1 MTKGKLRRKR
11 FNKHHRHNQAAEE
24 AEFGAYGALQLAAV
38 QVARAITGGRRSQAP
53 TTTPSTAIH
62 SPDWC
67 ARDCRL
73 QWQR

>member
-24 AEFGAYGALQLAAV
+24 AEFGADGTLHGGAGRVGDL
-38 QVARAITGGRRSQAP
+38 TGWRRSQAP
-53 TTTPSTAIH
+53 TTTPSTAIP

-67 ARDCRL
+67 ARDCGL
-73 QWQR
+73 QLQC